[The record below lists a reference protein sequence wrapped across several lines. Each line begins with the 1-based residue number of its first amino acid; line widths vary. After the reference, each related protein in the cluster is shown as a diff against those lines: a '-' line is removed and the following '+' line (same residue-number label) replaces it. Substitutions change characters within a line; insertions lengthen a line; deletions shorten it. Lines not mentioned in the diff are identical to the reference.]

1 MHSRSGAA
9 APRGRL
15 GTCVRLLTL
24 LFSPPPRPLRHR
36 PRAQLVAAW
45 KKAAAESGGSLD
57 VPSEAVLANLISE
70 ADQDGDGQLSEDE
83 FFSLVEQCS

>member
-1 MHSRSGAA
+1 MGAA
-9 APRGRL
+9 APRGHL
-15 GTCVRLLTL
+15 DTCVCPLTL
-24 LFSPPPRPLRHR
+24 LLPPPNPWFPRHR